1 MLSCPLGGQG
11 KSPNNHKQQIQQE
24 IMMTGRNKMEL
35 SIDLEGGEEVLI
47 WGRSSEARA
56 GDRALAEAGQTGM
69 IWP

>member
-1 MLSCPLGGQG
+1 
-11 KSPNNHKQQIQQE
+11 
-24 IMMTGRNKMEL
+24 MMTGRNKMEL

-47 WGRSSEARA
+47 WGRSSEDRA